1 MVKPLEGYFYTMKD
15 GNVYDFLDHAG
26 YEEVAVEYNGNKYFF
41 YGLRGGVQDFL

>member
-1 MVKPLEGYFYTMKD
+1 MKD

-41 YGLRGGVQDFL
+41 YGLRGGVQCFL